1 MEVITEQML
10 DEMKEAIV
18 RAVAPEQIYLF
29 GSHARGDA
37 TPDSDIDLL
46 IVEEV
51 PFGLE
56 RSRWKEI
63 TRIRD
68 ALPSF
73 SIATDILV
81 YSTDEVAKWQGSM
94 NHIIAHC
101 LREGRLL
108 YAKS

>member
-1 MEVITEQML
+1 MRVMTEQIL

-18 RAVAPEQIYLF
+18 QAVAPERIYLF

-46 IVEEV
+46 IVEEA
-51 PFGLE
+51 PFGPE

-63 TRIRD
+63 ARIRD
-68 ALPSF
+68 ALPLSPT
-73 SIATDILV
+73 ATDILV
-81 YSTDEVAKWQGSM
+81 YSSDEVAKWQGSM
-94 NHIIAHC
+94 NHVISRC

-108 YAKS
+108 YARP